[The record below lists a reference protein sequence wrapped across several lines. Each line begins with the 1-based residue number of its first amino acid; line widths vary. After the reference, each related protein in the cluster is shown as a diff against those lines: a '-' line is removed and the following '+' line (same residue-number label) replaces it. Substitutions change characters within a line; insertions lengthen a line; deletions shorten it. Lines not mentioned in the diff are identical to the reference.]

1 MMWNQSVYGLG
12 VKEFGTGA
20 LFEYTLVT
28 QKARF
33 SERCHGKA
41 KIQELSWTQFY
52 NVDPSVPKIVKQ
64 RSL

>member
-20 LFEYTLVT
+20 LFGYILVP
-28 QKARF
+28 QKAGF
-33 SERCHGKA
+33 SGRCHGKA

-52 NVDPSVPKIVKQ
+52 NVDPSVPKNVKL